1 MFVKSVALRAG
12 IEIFWACRQSTLG
25 FCMGLRCRQAVRC
38 KSSLVPRFG
47 LSAAI
52 LHAKTTKEARAS

>member
-1 MFVKSVALRAG
+1 MQALKFFGRAG
-12 IEIFWACRQSTLG
+12 NQPLV

-52 LHAKTTKEARAS
+52 LHAKTTKEARASLVVLGL